1 MVKRKALLLI
11 AAVLLICS
19 CGVGRQLIDVHPE
32 SLVVAGGASGACLS
46 LALAGDT
53 LLAVY
58 PDTATTTLDMLQVPV
73 GPHLP
78 ERQPAAAIIDK
89 VDVAPPLSPRFG
101 EHVLTAL
108 DGTATVLYLDRVSD
122 AKTVLKAASRPL
134 TETQWSLDILEPA
147 GDPLAA
153 LPDGKGAFDAFW
165 AAGSLLSRKLSGSV
179 STPLSYV
186 TPFKLNG
193 RARFSS
199 ADGFTAFDSESN
211 SLLAIRRSAAG
222 FTWMTVPGAGPVH
235 ASLVSSSGILSVLS
249 WDPRTR
255 RLGLWEQKP
264 STGSFTRSTVTLCD
278 STDSVALLPGP
289 AASTYLFLFDESRT
303 MGGGKTLY
311 QLSLIAPASRLG
323 KGGARYRK
331 AVLVS
336 GETPIDAFAA
346 VETADAL
353 YALVLQGNLILLRVG
368 LSP

>member
-1 MVKRKALLLI
+1 MF
-11 AAVLLICS
+11 LICG

-32 SLVVAGGASGACLS
+32 SLVVAGGTSGACLS
-46 LALAGDT
+46 LALAGDA

-58 PDTATTTLDMLQVPV
+58 PDKATTTLDMLQIPV

-78 ERQPAAAIIDK
+78 ERPPAATIIDK
-89 VDVAPPLSPRFG
+89 VDVAPPLSSRFG
-101 EHVLTAL
+101 EHVLAASG
-108 DGTATVLYLDRVSD
+108 GTATVLYLDRVSD
-122 AKTVLKAASRPL
+122 AKTVLKAASRSL
-134 TETQWSLDILEPA
+134 NETQWSLDILEPA
-147 GDPLAA
+147 GEPLAA
-153 LPDGKGAFDAFW
+153 LPDGKGAFDVFW
-165 AAGSLLSRKLSGSV
+165 SAGSLFSRKLWGPV

-186 TPFKLNG
+186 TPFTLEG
-193 RARFSS
+193 RACSSS

-222 FTWMTVPGAGPVH
+222 FTRMTVPGAGPVH
-235 ASLVSSSGILSVLS
+235 ASLVSSMGILSVLS

-255 RLGLWEQKP
+255 RLGVWEQK
-264 STGSFTRSTVTLCD
+264 SATGGFTRSIVTLCD

-303 MGGGKTLY
+303 RGGGKTLY

-323 KGGARYRK
+323 RGGAQYRK

-336 GETPIDAFAA
+336 GDTPIDAFAA
-346 VETADAL
+346 VETADAV
-353 YALVLQGNLILLRVG
+353 YALVLQGHLMLLRVG